1 VNILR
6 RLPLSRLLLLCGV
19 VVAVGVGATALAM
32 ALGTGPTPPPK
43 PLAEAVH
50 DALSAPKLSGV
61 SARIQFTDH
70 LLEGANLESS
80 GGEGGGLASNPLVAG
95 ATGRLWIGTE
105 GHARLELQS
114 EQGDTQILYDGQTVE
129 LYDAATNTLYRYT
142 PPTESDGASSSD
154 DASSSTSQS
163 SNGGSGAA
171 ILPPPGSE
179 CPPTCSSA
187 PQHGVPTVAEI
198 EEVITHASK
207 HADIS
212 GATPSDVAGQPAY
225 TVRISPRENG
235 GLIGGAELS
244 WDADNGVP
252 LRAAIYSTTSSSP
265 VVELTAT
272 EVSYGPVESSTLDFT
287 PPASAKVEEVTL
299 PDKHGSD
306 NPGSGASGS
315 DTPGSEP
322 SGSTTGGAPASGEKP
337 HVSTSGKGLGAIVL
351 VESPVKAGAK
361 ETTPS
366 ELEGLPKVSINGT
379 SATELPTPL
388 GTLLTFE
395 RAGMRYLLAGSVT
408 PASIEAFARGL

>member
-19 VVAVGVGATALAM
+19 VVAVGIGATALAM
-32 ALGTGPTPPPK
+32 ALGAGPTPPPK

-50 DALSAPKLSGV
+50 DALSAPKVSGM

-70 LLEGANLESS
+70 LLEGANLESA

-95 ATGRLWIGTE
+95 ATGRLWIGAE

-114 EQGDTQILYDGQTVE
+114 EQGDTQILYDGQSVS
-129 LYDAATNTLYRYT
+129 LYEAATNTLYRYT
-142 PPTESDGASSSD
+142 PPAGSGETGSEGSSEP
-154 DASSSTSQS
+154 
-163 SNGGSGAA
+163 GGSGAA
-171 ILPPPGSE
+171 SQPPPGSE
-179 CPPTCSSA
+179 CPPTCSNA
-187 PQHGVPTVAEI
+187 PRHEVPTVAEI
-198 EEVITHASK
+198 EEGVARASK

-212 GATPSDVAGQPAY
+212 GATPSDVAGQAAY
-225 TVRISPRENG
+225 TVRVSPRENG

-244 WDADNGVP
+244 WDAANGTP
-252 LRAAIYSTTSSSP
+252 LRAAIYSTTSPSA
-265 VVELTAT
+265 VVELAAT

-287 PPASAKVEEVTL
+287 PPSSAKVEEVKL
-299 PDKHGSD
+299 PTKHD
-306 NPGSGASGS
+306 SGASGS
-315 DTPGSEP
+315 DT
-322 SGSTTGGAPASGEKP
+322 SGSGASGSPSDGEKP

-351 VESPVKAGAK
+351 LESPVKTGSK
-361 ETTPS
+361 ETVPS
-366 ELEGLPKVSINGT
+366 ELEELPKVGINGT